1 MLHDINATGVYTV
14 RQDVGKGVTVTLRY
28 EVVGD
33 EDKIDKVMSKADLT
47 ELRSKLMLIS
57 VSDEEEQNVERFV
70 TVLAEIETI
79 VKHLGSLLAAGC
91 NLFTEFTLKA
101 FLKETSKVRLR
112 IDFGH
117 GGLLNSGDPVS
128 GTLSQVARFLERAN
142 RSFDDYIS
150 QMREVHSG
158 LNYFT
163 TDQLVLLS
171 SALAGAKFEQ
181 RALSVEALS
190 IINYVCP
197 TVEMMDLVAIL
208 SGAEAA
214 AYPKQESVEI
224 EVDNDDEG

>member
-101 FLKETSKVRLR
+101 FLKET
-112 IDFGH
+112 
-117 GGLLNSGDPVS
+117 
-128 GTLSQVARFLERAN
+128 
-142 RSFDDYIS
+142 
-150 QMREVHSG
+150 RE
-158 LNYFT
+158 
-163 TDQLVLLS
+163 
-171 SALAGAKFEQ
+171 
-181 RALSVEALS
+181 
-190 IINYVCP
+190 
-197 TVEMMDLVAIL
+197 AI
-208 SGAEAA
+208 
-214 AYPKQESVEI
+214 Q
-224 EVDNDDEG
+224 